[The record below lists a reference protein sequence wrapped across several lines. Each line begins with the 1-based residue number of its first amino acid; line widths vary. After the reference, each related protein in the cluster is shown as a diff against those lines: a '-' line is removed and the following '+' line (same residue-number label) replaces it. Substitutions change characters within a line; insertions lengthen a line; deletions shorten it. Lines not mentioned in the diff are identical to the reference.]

1 MQKEIIS
8 LVHIMCIKHWG
19 ERGNVTRNNDDALH
33 SPGNCELVQYCI
45 MRGERL

>member
-8 LVHIMCIKHWG
+8 LVYIMCIKHWG
-19 ERGNVTRNNDDALH
+19 ERKCNTKNDDALH
-33 SPGNCELVQYCI
+33 TPSSCELVQYCI